1 MTSTVRYV
9 EVRATEVEIVAARI
23 AGVDDEVPV
32 ARIPVERTVEIGG
45 IEICSIL
52 PVEQDIAQIH
62 IALAPVSTIQVIVCI
77 YTHQVVE
84 VHLVSCLIL
93 VFRKIE
99 LVSHLVC
106 QEESLLSCLL
116 ITHCRSGSECH
127 HEHGYQSY
135 YHSFHNRISL
145 NCYTSCFF
153 FWCKDTMF
161 FASTVGIS
169 PKGVGENP
177 YFFILCLRS
186 SIGIEP
192 EWSVK
197 VCVKFFAVFGTI
209 KRNIYYLCTQK
220 KTI

>member
-1 MTSTVRYV
+1 MTSTVRNV
-9 EVRATEVEIVAARI
+9 EVRATEVEVVAARI
-23 AGVDDEVPV
+23 AGVDAEVPV
-32 ARIPVERTVEIGG
+32 TCVPVERTVEVGG
-45 IEICSIL
+45 IDICSVL
-52 PVEQDIAQIH
+52 PVEQDVTQIH

-127 HEHGYQSY
+127 NEHGYQSY

-186 SIGIEP
+186 SIYN
-192 EWSVK
+192 K
-197 VCVKFFAVFGTI
+197 V
-209 KRNIYYLCTQK
+209 
-220 KTI
+220 

>member
-1 MTSTVRYV
+1 MSSWVRAAETSSVIPASVSVYSPAMTSTVRYV

-23 AGVDDEVPV
+23 AGVDAEVPV
-32 ARIPVERTVEIGG
+32 ARMPVERTVEIGG
-45 IEICSIL
+45 IEICSVL

-77 YTHQVVE
+77 YTHQVVK

-177 YFFILCLRS
+177 YFLILCLRS
-186 SIGIEP
+186 SIYN
-192 EWSVK
+192 K
-197 VCVKFFAVFGTI
+197 V
-209 KRNIYYLCTQK
+209 
-220 KTI
+220 